1 MSNLITVGISDMKVA
16 TKPDRLITYALGSCV
31 GICLYDTQTCVS
43 GMAHIMLPSSEQC
56 IQNDNKMK
64 FADTAI
70 IMLINKMEQ
79 IGASKSRMV
88 AKIAGG
94 AQMFKVDT
102 TYGAGENI
110 MNIGQRNVTAV
121 KKKLAEVN
129 IKIVAEDTGKNYGR
143 TVEFLSE
150 TGIMMVRSIGRASL
164 EL

>member
-1 MSNLITVGISDMKVA
+1 MSNLITVGISDLNVV

-31 GICLYDTQTCVS
+31 GVCLYDMKAGVA

-56 IQNDNKMK
+56 IQNNNKMK

-70 IMLINKMEQ
+70 VLLISKMEQ
-79 IGASKSRMV
+79 LGASRLRMT

-110 MNIGQRNVTAV
+110 MNIGRRNVAAV
-121 KKKLAEVN
+121 KQKLAEVN
-129 IKIVAEDTGKNYGR
+129 IRISAEDTGKNYGR
-143 TVEFLSE
+143 TVEFFSE
-150 TGIMMVRSIGRASL
+150 TGILRVRSIGKEHL
-164 EL
+164 TL

>member
-1 MSNLITVGISDMKVA
+1 MSNLITIGISDLNVA
-16 TKPDRLITYALGSCV
+16 KQPDRLITYALGSCV
-31 GICLYDTQTCVS
+31 GICLYDAVTCVA

-56 IQNDNKMK
+56 VQNENKMK

-70 IMLINKMEQ
+70 LLLISKMEQ
-79 IGASKSRMV
+79 LGASRVRMV

-121 KKKLAEVN
+121 KKKLAELN
-129 IKIVAEDTGKNYGR
+129 IRIVAEDTGKNYGR
-143 TVEFLSE
+143 TVEFIPE
-150 TGIMMVRSIGRASL
+150 TGVVMVRSIGKTNL
-164 EL
+164 QL